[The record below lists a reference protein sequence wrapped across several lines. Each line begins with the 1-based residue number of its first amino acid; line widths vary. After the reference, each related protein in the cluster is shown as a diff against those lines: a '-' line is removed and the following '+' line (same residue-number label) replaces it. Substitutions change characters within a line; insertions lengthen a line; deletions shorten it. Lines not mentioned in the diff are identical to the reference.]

1 MAHKKRKPGDGAAP
15 NKDLSPLQ
23 LVWFT
28 TLKERGDI
36 VDIVLRSGHRLRG
49 SVVDNAMYNI
59 LLLQENADQPIV
71 VMKIGIATITV
82 SRRIALV
89 KGGSQVTHMK
99 HRGTSARTS
108 SKT

>member
-89 KGGSQVTHMK
+89 KGKS
-99 HRGTSARTS
+99 SATVRNHS
-108 SKT
+108 STKG